1 MLRKPDRLASQYAK
15 AKEWQEKAIKIDLK
29 FRGPYHNDLA
39 MDYFN
44 YAKILKKTGE
54 EEKELQYLQKSKE
67 IYLYNENLEEVERI
81 EEVIREILENNKEIS

>member
-1 MLRKPDRLASQYAK
+1 
-15 AKEWQEKAIKIDLK
+15 
-29 FRGPYHNDLA
+29 

-81 EEVIREILENNKEIS
+81 EEVIREILENNENKY